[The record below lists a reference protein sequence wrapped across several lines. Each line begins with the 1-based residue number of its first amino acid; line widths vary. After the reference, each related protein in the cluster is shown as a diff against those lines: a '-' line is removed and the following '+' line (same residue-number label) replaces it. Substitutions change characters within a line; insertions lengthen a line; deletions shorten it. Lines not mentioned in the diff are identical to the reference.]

1 MKIAG
6 IRFRENWKV
15 YDFDATDF
23 DVSVG
28 DIVIVDSDRGPGF
41 ARVVRLKQSQEPP
54 AAPTEQNPQESG
66 PGRQEGNGSGDTA
79 PAAGPAAKGLRKIIR
94 KATDE
99 DIRKDEKNSQR
110 EAEGFTLCQEMIG
123 ERELLMKL
131 IRVEYS
137 FDASRA
143 AFFFFSETRVDFRE
157 LVKDLAY
164 KLKARIEMRQVGV
177 RDVARLIGGYGS
189 CGRELCCSS
198 FLRNFEPVSIRMA
211 KKQEMVLNPA
221 KISGVCGRLLCCLS
235 YEYEMYDEIK
245 KDVANMREAAN
256 KGKKE
261 EEELRIA
268 EDRRE
273 AEERRIAEAKRRQ
286 EEERQRQEAR
296 QKQKGGEPRGGRR
309 PDRKEGGAPDRRPQ
323 AQPDQPPRPP
333 QQQQQQQPD
342 AKQAPQKAEQ
352 QGEKAGQGKGRRRF
366 WRNKKKKQRE
376 NKPQGPAQS

>member
-54 AAPTEQNPQESG
+54 VAPTEQNPQESG

-333 QQQQQQQPD
+333 QQQQQQPD